1 MTSAVNLS
9 LADAV
14 LTGARVI
21 RVETTGPRPAP
32 RLTVEFSA
40 EVMYPGLR
48 LAPEFP
54 WNWRLDGATTLVLD
68 VTNPTDHAVP
78 VGLRVDDGQI
88 PEGNFVAAS
97 ANVPPGAH
105 RVMLRL
111 QGLAP
116 DDPYALPAP
125 SRELPV
131 RLGSVVLHPRVGTEF
146 DLSHVTAVTVYL
158 AHPAATTTLVLGG
171 LTRVAEQAA
180 PRFAFGR

>member
-1 MTSAVNLS
+1 MTPAIDLP

-14 LTGARVI
+14 PTGARIV
-21 RVETTGPRPAP
+21 RVETTGRRRTP
-32 RLTVEFSA
+32 RLTVEFSTD
-40 EVMYPGLR
+40 VVYPGLR

-54 WNWRLDGATTLVLD
+54 WNWQLDGATTLVLD

-97 ANVPPGAH
+97 ASVPPGAH
-105 RVMLRL
+105 RVMFRL

-116 DDPYALPAP
+116 DDPYTLPAP
-125 SRELPV
+125 SHELPI

-158 AHPAATTTLVLGG
+158 SHPTARTTLVLGG